1 MKTVFSYLKPY
12 WLIIVT
18 SLVFIMM
25 ELSVE
30 LVQPFLLQKLIDDGI
45 AAGNNELVI
54 ELGLG
59 MVAIAIIGFGAGIIN
74 IFFADHLGQSVGKE
88 LRDQMYEKVQQAEL
102 QDIQRFGTSTLLTR
116 LTNDVNQIQL
126 TLVMFFRFMIRAPFL
141 IIGGTVMAFVVNAR
155 IALILLIVIPILLI
169 FLRFI
174 MKRSIRYFGTVQ
186 RSVDKVNHVMR
197 ENLVGLRLIRIFVRE
212 QHEQKRFEQTS
223 NELRQNMLKAFR
235 YTELSV
241 PLLTL
246 VMNIA
251 ILAILYIGGIQQ
263 QTNVGDIVAIVNYAT
278 RITGALSVVG
288 MLITFY
294 ARAKASSTR
303 IADVLELD
311 TPADDGETTSE
322 TFRGKIDLDQVTYRY
337 PNGKLPVIEEFT
349 MEIESGERVAILGET
364 GSGKS
369 TLLHLMIGLYEPDK
383 GQVLADD
390 MPLSSLD
397 SKSFR
402 RQVGFVSQDV
412 QLFSGTIRENI
423 AWGVPDAS
431 DEAIIRAAKDAQI
444 YDTISKLPDKLDTKL
459 GQNGINLSGGQKQR
473 LTIARAL
480 LLEPSLLL
488 LDDSTSALDLQT
500 ERKLLE
506 ALKRYECTTVL
517 VTQKLSTAMQC
528 DRILIIEE
536 GKRTAYGTAD
546 ELLEQ
551 SELFR
556 AIQAS
561 QAQREATS

>member
-1 MKTVFSYLKPY
+1 
-12 WLIIVT
+12 
-18 SLVFIMM
+18 
-25 ELSVE
+25 VE

-45 AAGNNELVI
+45 AAGDDGLVI

-59 MVAIAIIGFGAGIIN
+59 MAAIAIIGFGAGIIN

-88 LRDQMYEKVQQAEL
+88 LRDHMYERLQQAGL

-141 IIGGTVMAFVVNAR
+141 IIGGTVMAFVVNAK
-155 IALILLIVIPILLI
+155 IALILLIVIPILLMV
-169 FLRFI
+169 LRFI
-174 MKRSIRYFGTVQ
+174 MKRGIRYFGVVQ

-212 QHEQKRFEQTS
+212 EQEQKRFENTS
-223 NELRQNMLKAFR
+223 NELRQNMLRAFR

-251 ILAILYIGGIQQ
+251 ILGILYIGGIQQ
-263 QTNVGDIVAIVNYAT
+263 RTNVGDIVAIVNYAT

-294 ARAKASSTR
+294 ARAKASGER
-303 IADVLELD
+303 IGDVLELD
-311 TPADDGETTSE
+311 IMTGKGMMTSE
-322 TFRGKIDLDQVTYRY
+322 DFRGGIDMQHVTYRY
-337 PNGKLPVIEEFT
+337 PNGKIAVIEDFS
-349 MEIESGERVAILGET
+349 MQIKPGERVAILGET

-369 TLLHLMIGLYEPDK
+369 TLLQLMIGLFEPDH
-383 GQVLADD
+383 GQVLADGI
-390 MPLSSLD
+390 PLADLD
-397 SKSFR
+397 IKSFR
-402 RQVGFVSQDV
+402 KQVGFVSQDV

-423 AWGVPDAS
+423 AWGIPDAS
-431 DEAIIRAAKDAQI
+431 DEAITRAAKDAQI
-444 YDTISKLPDKLDTKL
+444 YDTIAKLPDKLDTEL

-480 LLEPSLLL
+480 LLDPSLLL

-500 ERKLLE
+500 ERKLLD

-528 DRILIIEE
+528 DRILIVED
-536 GKRTAYGTAD
+536 GKRTAYGTAE
-546 ELLEQ
+546 ELLDQ
-551 SELFR
+551 SALFR

-561 QAQREATS
+561 QKQREATS

>member
-1 MKTVFSYLKPY
+1 
-12 WLIIVT
+12 
-18 SLVFIMM
+18 MM

-45 AAGNNELVI
+45 AAGNNELVV

-102 QDIQRFGTSTLLTR
+102 QDVQRFGTSTVLTR

-155 IALILLIVIPILLI
+155 IALILLIVIPILLV

-251 ILAILYIGGIQQ
+251 ILAILYFGGMQQ

-322 TFRGKIDLDQVTYRY
+322 TFNGKIDLDQVTYRY
-337 PNGKLPVIEEFT
+337 PIGKVPVIEEFA

-423 AWGVPDAS
+423 AWGVPNAS

>member
-54 ELGLG
+54 ELCLG
-59 MVAIAIIGFGAGIIN
+59 MVAIAIVGFGAGIIN

-223 NELRQNMLKAFR
+223 NKLRQNMLKAFR

-251 ILAILYIGGIQQ
+251 ILAILYIGGMQQ
-263 QTNVGDIVAIVNYAT
+263 QTNVGDIVAIINYAT

-303 IADVLELD
+303 IADILDLE
-311 TPADDGETTSE
+311 TPEDDGDTTSD
-322 TFRGKIDLDQVTYRY
+322 TFRGKIDLEQVTYRY
-337 PNGKLPVIEEFT
+337 PNGKVPVIEDFT
-349 MEIESGERVAILGET
+349 MEINSGERVAILGET

-390 MPLSSLD
+390 TPLQNLD

-412 QLFSGTIRENI
+412 QLFSGTIRENV

-431 DEAIIRAAKDAQI
+431 EEAIVRAAKDAQI
-444 YDTISKLPDKLDTKL
+444 YETISKLPDKLDTRL

-480 LLEPSLLL
+480 LLKPSLLL

-528 DRILIIEE
+528 DRILIVEE
-536 GKRTAYGTAD
+536 GKRTSYGTAD

>member
-1 MKTVFSYLKPY
+1 
-12 WLIIVT
+12 
-18 SLVFIMM
+18 MM

-303 IADVLELD
+303 IADVLDLD

>member
-1 MKTVFSYLKPY
+1 
-12 WLIIVT
+12 
-18 SLVFIMM
+18 MM